1 MATTTSSS
9 SAPINNL
16 LFSAGSSEYYTAA
29 FRQVLED
36 HMAYLRTNQ
45 STSTI
50 TIPAQ
55 VVWENEQDLFGFL
68 QTQNIAPQYHWVV
81 MRLNNFTSPFQ
92 FKKGI
97 TKLLIPAFMLLEQI
111 RSAYLTS
118 NTISS

>member
-1 MATTTSSS
+1 MATTTSS

-16 LFSAGSSEYYTAA
+16 LFSPGPAEYYTDA

-45 STSTI
+45 STTTI

-55 VVWENEQDLFGFL
+55 KIWENEQDLFGFF
-68 QTQNIAPQYHWVV
+68 QTQNIAPQYHWVN
-81 MRLNNFTSPFQ
+81 MRLNNFTSPNQ
-92 FKKGI
+92 FKKGV
-97 TKLLIPAFMLLEQI
+97 KALLIASPLLLEQI

-118 NTISS
+118 STITS